1 MQVMP
6 PLGRRSGGRYVVQ
19 VIADGEAL
27 ARRTGLLDRG
37 GRAVRGLPVPVV
49 AGGACDAAAVWRGAF
64 LVQGS
69 LSEPGRSPVLEVGC
83 PGPEAAMALV
93 GAVRRLGITT
103 KTREVRGAYRV
114 QVRDEQAIGE
124 LLTRMGAVHSHA
136 SWQQRRLQ
144 RTQHRSTV
152 QRLAPFEDANQERA
166 AAAALANTARVQR
179 ALQLLGAGAPGHL
192 RAAGALR
199 LHHQHVSLKELGRLA
214 VPPLPKSRW
223 RDGCADCCRW
233 PTVWP
238 AKPGFPTPPPPSPP
252 TCTRITDPPTQ
263 RCTLCS
269 GGDSPQ
275 LTVPTVPRAGT

>member
-1 MQVMP
+1 MP

-179 ALQLLGAGAPGHL
+179 ALQLLGEGAPGHL

-199 LHHQHVSLKELGRLA
+199 LHHQHVSLEELGRLA
-214 VPPLPKSRW
+214 VPPLTKDAVAGRLRRLLSL
-223 RDGCADCCRW
+223 ADRVAHETGA
-233 PTVWP
+233 PDT
-238 AKPGFPTPPPPSPP
+238 ASA
-252 TCTRITDPPTQ
+252 RATDLHQ
-263 RCTLCS
+263 
-269 GGDSPQ
+269 DH
-275 LTVPTVPRAGT
+275 